1 MAVYGTFVAVYG
13 TFDIE
18 YFVKEPAWRQVAV
31 YGTLVAVYG
40 TFDIEYFKD
49 LARTSGSVRDVCGSV
64 RDVLSLRI

>member
-1 MAVYGTFVAVYG
+1 M
-13 TFDIE
+13 
-18 YFVKEPAWRQVAV
+18 

-64 RDVLSLRI
+64 RDVLSLKNLSVQIRVRGQG